1 MATFRTKIVPAALAV
16 LLYLLTL
23 ALGMWDIYLIREI
36 FLLIY
41 SSVTSTLG
49 STAVLFA
56 DILVFV
62 LALILVGVAFITAEF
77 HRKHFNQPESWKL
90 FAQTLAV
97 EAIFPL
103 LAFFMNLGAA
113 GFE

>member
-1 MATFRTKIVPAALAV
+1 METFRTKIVPATLAI

-41 SSVTSTLG
+41 ATVTSTLA
-49 STAVLFA
+49 SSAVLIA
-56 DILVFV
+56 DILVLVLGIIFV
-62 LALILVGVAFITAEF
+62 GFAFTTAEY
-77 HRKHFNQPESWKL
+77 HRKHFNQPSSWKL
-90 FAQTLAV
+90 FAQTLAI

>member
-1 MATFRTKIVPAALAV
+1 METLRTKIIPGALAI
-16 LLYLLTL
+16 LLYLVTL
-23 ALGMWDIYLIREI
+23 GLGLWDIYLIREI

-41 SSVTSTLG
+41 LSLNPTG
-49 STAVLFA
+49 GPNAVFIA
-56 DILVFV
+56 DILVVILGLIFV
-62 LALILVGVAFITAEF
+62 GFAFVTAEF
-77 HRKHFNQPESWKL
+77 HRKHVNQAVSWKL
-90 FAQTLAV
+90 FVQTLAV

>member
-1 MATFRTKIVPAALAV
+1 MEKFRTTIVPAVLAI

-41 SSVTSTLG
+41 SSITSTLG
-49 STAVLFA
+49 SSAVFFA
-56 DILVFV
+56 DILV
-62 LALILVGVAFITAEF
+62 LILGLILVGVAFITAEY